1 MIVRVLEEV
10 DVFGGH
16 EVVLLLLG
24 RTLLVLLTMKTIF
37 LIPVNMWGLCVNM
50 CQYVGVMCMC
60 QGGNIN
66 FEFECQCQNL

>member
-24 RTLLVLLTMKTIF
+24 GTLLVLLTMKTIF
-37 LIPVNMWGLCVNM
+37 LIQV
-50 CQYVGVMCMC
+50 QYVGVMC
-60 QGGNIN
+60 QGGGGNIN
-66 FEFECQCQNL
+66 FECQCQKL

>member
-24 RTLLVLLTMKTIF
+24 RTLLVLLTIRTIF
-37 LIPVNMWGLCVNM
+37 LIQVNMWGLCVKVAMAISILNLNVNAKT
-50 CQYVGVMCMC
+50 YEAKAS
-60 QGGNIN
+60 N
-66 FEFECQCQNL
+66 CQN